1 MEPTGLQDLEGFK
14 NLQGLSFNLPC
25 LQGYHIAANG
35 NTIITC
41 VEGLGNKP
49 EKEMRMMESWIVE
62 QTWQR
67 RQTCQC

>member
-1 MEPTGLQDLEGFK
+1 MNAALSMEPTGLQDLEGFK

-41 VEGLGNKP
+41 VEGLGK
-49 EKEMRMMESWIVE
+49 
-62 QTWQR
+62 QTGKR
-67 RQTCQC
+67 NEDDGKLNR